1 MAGAS
6 GLPFPP
12 QLNLRGNLAVSW
24 KRFKRVWENYEIAA
38 GLDTKENPLRV
49 ATLLTCL
56 GPDAIELFDGFT
68 FAEDAEKEDP
78 DKIIEQFENHCVGE
92 TNETYERYKFN
103 TRVHELG
110 ESIDTYLSSLRKLA
124 KTCNYDALE
133 DSLIRDRMVIG
144 IRDESTR
151 KKLLQHSKLS
161 LKVCVDI
168 CRANEQTEQ
177 RIKAMKQEEVS
188 VVRKQNKRVNNS
200 KSTEKVVRLGE
211 CKFFGREHKQIK
223 EECPAWG
230 KRCLKCGGENHF
242 QAKCRA
248 KQ

>member
-24 KRFKRVWENYEIAA
+24 KRFKRVWENYEITA

-68 FAEDAEKEDP
+68 FAEDADKEDP
-78 DKIIEQFENHCVGE
+78 DKIIEQFENYCVGE
-92 TNETYERYKFN
+92 NNETYEHYRFN
-103 TRVHELG
+103 TRVQELG
-110 ESIDTYLSSLRKLA
+110 ESIDTYLSSLRTLA

-161 LKVCVDI
+161 LKVLIFV
-168 CRANEQTEQ
+168 EQMN
-177 RIKAMKQEEVS
+177 RL
-188 VVRKQNKRVNNS
+188 S
-200 KSTEKVVRLGE
+200 KE
-211 CKFFGREHKQIK
+211 
-223 EECPAWG
+223 
-230 KRCLKCGGENHF
+230 
-242 QAKCRA
+242 
-248 KQ
+248 